1 MSLSRWISTIRSHHH
16 LQFRVPYTT
25 TKLSQFLS
33 TSTQTKTS
41 INSDKSPNKGN
52 RWRRLEQLR
61 KEAPPPKNRQPP
73 SFDKKATHT
82 LTDAIGHARL
92 SSWAEFDESVE
103 LVIRLNI
110 DPRQVNQNLRGHIS
124 LPHGTG
130 RRHRVAAITDP
141 GESADAALAAGAD
154 LVGEEDLIQTIAKD
168 RAACLKK
175 FSACITQPH
184 LLPILASK
192 VGRILGPKR
201 LMPSPRD
208 GTVDQDIAKCVQY
221 IKTKWLPYRTDR
233 FGNIHLIVGKLSF
246 DDEKLIENIKHVVQV
261 ILDVKP
267 TKVKKKYF
275 SKAVLSST
283 MGPGVM
289 LDLETLIKM
298 ATSP

>member
-1 MSLSRWISTIRSHHH
+1 MSLSRWISTIRSPC
-16 LQFRVPYTT
+16 LFQLRVPYKTL
-25 TKLSQFLS
+25 KLTQFSS
-33 TSTQTKTS
+33 TSTEVKTS
-41 INSDKSPNKGN
+41 SNSEKPPIKEN
-52 RWRRLEQLR
+52 RWRRLERLR
-61 KEAPPPKNRQPP
+61 REAPPPKRRQPP

-110 DPRQVNQNLRGHIS
+110 DPRQADQNLRGHIS
-124 LPHGTG
+124 LPYGTG
-130 RRHRVAAITDP
+130 RRPRVAAITDP
-141 GESADAALAAGAD
+141 GESANAALAAGAD
-154 LVGEEDLIQTIAKD
+154 LVGDEDLIQNIAKD
-168 RAACLKK
+168 RAACLKN
-175 FSACITQPH
+175 FSVCVAQPH

-208 GTVDQDIAKCVQY
+208 GTVDDDIAKCVQY

-233 FGNIHLIVGKLSF
+233 YGNVHLIVGKLSF
-246 DDEKLIENIKHVVQV
+246 DEEKLIENVKHAVQT

-267 TKVKKKYF
+267 PKVKKYF

-289 LDLETLIKM
+289 LDIESLVKMTL
-298 ATSP
+298 SQ